1 VRQRIN
7 EVLVKAGELEEL
19 GITTNE
25 AASYRRQFHSELLG
39 YANMMGY
46 QAGWVYHQFKKKF
59 GLEPRAMT
67 HVAATPTTETIK
79 WIKHTLIAYRK
90 ATQK

>member
-1 VRQRIN
+1 VRQRVN

-19 GITTNE
+19 GTTSSE
-25 AASYRRQFHSELLG
+25 AIAYRRQFHSELLG
-39 YANMMGY
+39 YAERMGY

-59 GLEPRAMT
+59 GLEPRKMT
-67 HVAATPTTETIK
+67 NVAATPSPETVN

-90 ATQK
+90 ANQR